1 MVRMANRGL
10 VDFTKARILDYK
22 WWRHYYILQD
32 GMVRDDDLFLIDRQ
46 RQHHLSLMSNSNLTD
61 QGFEKHQD
69 GSIQRM
75 YDLIGLVRPW
85 EETDEAN
92 RKKAEYQKLKELW
105 ENSFG
110 KMDDPETQK
119 NIQAEV
125 DRMKQNAEEAES
137 YVDEEALVQDRL
149 NAYWAEQSKL
159 AQLAQKQKRNGR
171 TR

>member
-1 MVRMANRGL
+1 
-10 VDFTKARILDYK
+10 
-22 WWRHYYILQD
+22 
-32 GMVRDDDLFLIDRQ
+32 
-46 RQHHLSLMSNSNLTD
+46 
-61 QGFEKHQD
+61 
-69 GSIQRM
+69 M